1 VILAIAEYT
10 LPGEGVSWVA
20 RRLGRAMR
28 SGSIRDWLDATA
40 QRKRRSKGRSAN
52 EEICKMT
59 WGIPTHLFLQIH
71 VGLSL
76 IALVAGLIVLYGLLQ
91 GRALRGWMEL
101 FLVTL
106 ILTSVTG
113 FPLPPFGLDPPRMV
127 GILSLVLLAVAVLA
141 IYVFRVSGPWRWI
154 FVVAAMAALYL
165 DAFVGVIQAF
175 AKLPALHELAPT
187 GSEPPFLIAQ
197 VIVLVFFV
205 VLGFLAARRF
215 HPALAKA

>member
-1 VILAIAEYT
+1 
-10 LPGEGVSWVA
+10 
-20 RRLGRAMR
+20 
-28 SGSIRDWLDATA
+28 
-40 QRKRRSKGRSAN
+40 
-52 EEICKMT
+52 
-59 WGIPTHLFLQIH
+59 
-71 VGLSL
+71 
-76 IALVAGLIVLYGLLQ
+76 VLYGLLQ

-154 FVVAAMAALYL
+154 FVVTAMAALYL

-205 VLGFLAARRF
+205 VLGFLAARWF
-215 HPALAKA
+215 HPTLAKA